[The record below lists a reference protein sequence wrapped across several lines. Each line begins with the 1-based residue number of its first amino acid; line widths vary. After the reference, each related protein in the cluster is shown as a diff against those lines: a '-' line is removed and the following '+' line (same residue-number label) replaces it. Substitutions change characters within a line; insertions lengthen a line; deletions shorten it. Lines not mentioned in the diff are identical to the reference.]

1 MDPSLRRTLE
11 RQHYKIVGANEHFG
25 VKPCHWMRQ
34 KLLYGRA
41 CYKEEF
47 YGIQTHQCMQ
57 MAPAIND
64 CTHQCVFCWRTQGF
78 ERIRKWEVGSGKS
91 KVRSRKYEV
100 GTSDIQ
106 HQTSDFEGWDEPE
119 AVFEQLIEAQRL
131 LISGYKGDER
141 CDMKLWKEAQNP
153 AQVAISLSGEPT
165 MYPYLS
171 DFIGICKRRGMTTF
185 LVTNGTNPE
194 VLERM
199 DNLPTQLY
207 VTVAAPDEETYRK
220 VCRPLIGGGWQ
231 RLNRTLELLPSL
243 KSRTRTTVRHT
254 LVEGYNFHPGDEN
267 EAAEYAKLDE
277 QADPMF
283 IEPKG
288 YVFVGGSRTR
298 KWEALRSM
306 KWDVGSGKELPT
318 SEIKPPTSE
327 VGSGN
332 SEVGSNDSTSYIKH
346 PTSDFGSGKW
356 EGLGMKNMPSHE
368 NIRNFGAAL
377 GGMLGYELAL
387 ERKDSRVVLLTRDKN
402 LIKIQA

>member
-1 MDPSLRRTLE
+1 MAIDPSLKRTLE
-11 RQHYKIVGANEHFG
+11 RQHYKIVGASEHFG

-47 YGIQTHQCMQ
+47 YGIKTHQCMQ

-78 ERIRKWEVGSGKS
+78 ERMDSSEHRVAS
-91 KVRSRKYEV
+91 SRRIKRFCELRRMAHIE
-100 GTSDIQ
+100 GTFSSLLPRYSSLD
-106 HQTSDFEGWDEPE
+106 TCAWDEPE
-119 AVFEQLIEAQRL
+119 AVFDQLIEAQRL

-185 LVTNGTNPE
+185 VVTNGTNPE
-194 VLERM
+194 VLEKM
-199 DNLPTQLY
+199 DCLPTQLY
-207 VTVAAPDEETYRK
+207 VTVAAPDKETYHK

-231 RLNRTLELLPSL
+231 KLNETLALLPSL
-243 KSRTRTTVRHT
+243 KGRTRTAIRHT
-254 LVEGYNFHPGDEN
+254 LVEGWNFHPGDEK
-267 EAAEYAKLDE
+267 EAAKYAKLDE
-277 QADPMF
+277 IADPTF

-298 KWEALRSM
+298 KWEVGSGR
-306 KWDVGSGKELPT
+306 WEVGSGKA
-318 SEIKPPTSE
+318 E

-332 SEVGSNDSTSYIKH
+332 
-346 PTSDFGSGKW
+346 W
-356 EGLGMKNMPSHE
+356 EGMGMKNMPSHE
-368 NIRNFGAAL
+368 SIRNFGAAL
-377 GGMLGYELAL
+377 GG
-387 ERKDSRVVLLTRDKN
+387 
-402 LIKIQA
+402 I